1 MISITRIVS
10 LEKFSELC
18 KDLSYSKLE
27 IQPSNMKGF
36 RDIKVICYYKVT
48 MSEVLDL
55 KALLKA
61 QSANPSLD
69 ITIRQKI
76 GGFHGNFS
84 NNNMWMTLSD
94 FSEMMKIQEE
104 NNINLGIPNKY
115 KKLFKTLIDIE

>member
-36 RDIKVICYYKVT
+36 KDIKVRCYYKVT
-48 MSEVLDL
+48 MPEVLAL
-55 KALLKA
+55 KSLLKA

-76 GGFHGNFS
+76 GGFYGNFS

-115 KKLFKTLIDIE
+115 KKLFKTLIN